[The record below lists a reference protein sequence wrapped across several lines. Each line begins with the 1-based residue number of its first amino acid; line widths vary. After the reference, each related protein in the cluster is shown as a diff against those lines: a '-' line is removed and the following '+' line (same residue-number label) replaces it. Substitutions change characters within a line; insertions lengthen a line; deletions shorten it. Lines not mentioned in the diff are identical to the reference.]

1 MRAFWHGRMSAWRHA
16 GDRGGQPAG
25 SFFTCLHVSPTHCQK
40 PGASLFT
47 LWCLNCLLPHR
58 CPSHRSL
65 AEHLLAVCR
74 DERAVHHSAD
84 LWAGLCS
91 SLASRGSKSLQQ
103 TGFEMHPK
111 AGLPDISGG
120 AGTLVLG
127 ILCKRPLIFAMD
139 RLAVLH
145 IPGLMILCWQ
155 LSY

>member
-1 MRAFWHGRMSAWRHA
+1 MSPQHVAREQ
-16 GDRGGQPAG
+16 GPACA
-25 SFFTCLHVSPTHCQK
+25 TCHLKQS
-40 PGASLFT
+40 S
-47 LWCLNCLLPHR
+47 PHR

-111 AGLPDISGG
+111 AGLPDIPGQAHTMVLDVCCARSPCLN
-120 AGTLVLG
+120 AWSMYLPWVARLCCVTKSLV
-127 ILCKRPLIFAMD
+127 
-139 RLAVLH
+139 
-145 IPGLMILCWQ
+145 
-155 LSY
+155 S